1 MQEFISHNLADT
13 EKIAQ
18 ALLSSLAARLDSA
31 KRGKSILAL
40 SGNLGAGKT
49 TFVKFLAKALGLE
62 ENITSPTFV
71 LLKAYDIDF
80 ADFKKFIHVDCYRLD
95 AKEDLA
101 DIGLQD
107 YVADAS
113 NLVLIEWADKINNLP
128 QQKVLNI
135 KIEILGETSRKFIIS

>member
-1 MQEFISHNLADT
+1 MQEFISHNLSDT

-18 ALLSSLAARLDSA
+18 NLLSSLAD
-31 KRGKSILAL
+31 KSILAL

-80 ADFKKFIHVDCYRLD
+80 ADFKKFVHVDCYRLD

-107 YVADAS
+107 YVADSS

-128 QQKVLNI
+128 SDKVLHI
-135 KIEILGETSRKFIIS
+135 KIDILGETERKFTVF

>member
-18 ALLSSLAARLDSA
+18 NLLSNLG
-31 KRGKSILAL
+31 GKSILAL
-40 SGNLGAGKT
+40 SGSLGAGKT
-49 TFVKFLAKALGLE
+49 TFVKFLAAALGVK

-71 LLKAYDIDF
+71 LLKVYGVEKQLY
-80 ADFKKFIHVDCYRLD
+80 KKFVHVDCYRLD
-95 AKEDLA
+95 GNEDLA

-107 YVADAS
+107 YVSDDS
-113 NLVLIEWADKINNLP
+113 NLVLIEWADKISNLP
-128 QQKVLNI
+128 QDKVLNI

>member
-1 MQEFISHNLADT
+1 MQEFISHNLEETEEFAKSLLADFGD
-13 EKIAQ
+13 KH
-18 ALLSSLAARLDSA
+18 
-31 KRGKSILAL
+31 ILAL

-80 ADFKKFIHVDCYRLD
+80 ADFKKFVHVDCYRLD

-128 QQKVLNI
+128 QAKVLNL
-135 KIEILGETSRKFIIS
+135 KIEILGETSRRFIIS

>member
-18 ALLSSLAARLDSA
+18 DLLGSLAD
-31 KRGKSILAL
+31 KNILAL

-71 LLKAYDIDF
+71 LLKAYEVDF
-80 ADFKKFIHVDCYRLD
+80 ADFKKFVHVDCYRLD
-95 AKEDLA
+95 AKEDLV

-107 YVADAS
+107 YVADSS

-128 QQKVLNI
+128 SDRVLNI
-135 KIEILGETSRKFIIS
+135 QIQILGETARKFIVS

>member
-18 ALLSSLAARLDSA
+18 NLLSNLGD
-31 KRGKSILAL
+31 KSILAL
-40 SGNLGAGKT
+40 SGSLGAGKT
-49 TFVKFLAKALGLE
+49 TFVKFLAAVLGVK

-71 LLKAYDIDF
+71 LLKVYELEKQF
-80 ADFKKFIHVDCYRLD
+80 YKKFVHVDCYRLD
-95 AKEDLA
+95 GNEDLA

-107 YVADAS
+107 YVSDSS
-113 NLVLIEWADKINNLP
+113 NLVLIEWADKISNLP
-128 QQKVLNI
+128 LDKVLHV

>member
-13 EKIAQ
+13 ENIAQ
-18 ALLSSLAARLDSA
+18 DLLSSLAD
-31 KRGKSILAL
+31 KSILAL

-80 ADFKKFIHVDCYRLD
+80 ADFKKFVHVDCYRLD

-107 YVADAS
+107 YVADTS
-113 NLVLIEWADKINNLP
+113 NLLLIEWADKINNLP
-128 QQKVLNI
+128 QDKVLNI
-135 KIEILGETSRKFIIS
+135 RIEILGETERKFIVS

>member
-1 MQEFISHNLADT
+1 MQEFISHNLSDT

-18 ALLSSLAARLDSA
+18 NLLSSLAD
-31 KRGKSILAL
+31 KSILGL

-80 ADFKKFIHVDCYRLD
+80 ADFKKFVHVDCYRLD

-107 YVADAS
+107 YVADSS

-128 QQKVLNI
+128 SDRVLNI
-135 KIEILGETSRKFIIS
+135 QIEILGETARKFIVS

>member
-1 MQEFISHNLADT
+1 MQEFISHNLAET
-13 EKIAQ
+13 ENIAQ
-18 ALLSSLAARLDSA
+18 ELLSSLAD
-31 KRGKSILAL
+31 KSILAL

-49 TFVKFLAKALGLE
+49 TFVKFLAKVLGLE

-80 ADFKKFIHVDCYRLD
+80 ADFKKFVHVDCYRLD

-107 YVADAS
+107 YVADTS
-113 NLVLIEWADKINNLP
+113 NLLLIEWADKINNLP
-128 QQKVLNI
+128 LDKVLHI

>member
-13 EKIAQ
+13 ENIAQ
-18 ALLSSLAARLDSA
+18 DLLSNLAD
-31 KRGKSILAL
+31 KSILAL

-80 ADFKKFIHVDCYRLD
+80 ADFKKFVHVDCYRLD

-107 YVADAS
+107 YVADTS
-113 NLVLIEWADKINNLP
+113 NLLLIEWADKINNLP
-128 QQKVLNI
+128 QDKVLNI
-135 KIEILGETSRKFIIS
+135 RIEILGETERKFIVS

>member
-1 MQEFISHNLADT
+1 MQEFISNNLVDT

-18 ALLSSLAARLDSA
+18 NLLSNLGD
-31 KRGKSILAL
+31 KSILAL

-71 LLKAYDIDF
+71 LLKAYEIDF
-80 ADFKKFIHVDCYRLD
+80 ADFKKFVHVDCYRLD

-128 QQKVLNI
+128 QDKVLHI
-135 KIEILGETSRKFIIS
+135 RIEISGETARKFIVG

>member
-13 EKIAQ
+13 AKIAQ
-18 ALLSSLAARLDSA
+18 NLLSNLGD
-31 KRGKSILAL
+31 KNILAL

-49 TFVKFLAKALGLE
+49 TFVKFLAACLGVK

-71 LLKAYDIDF
+71 LLKVYEIE
-80 ADFKKFIHVDCYRLD
+80 KQRYQKFVHVDCYRLD
-95 AKEDLA
+95 GNEDLV

-107 YVADAS
+107 YVSDDG
-113 NLVLIEWADKINNLP
+113 NLVLIEWADKISNLP
-128 QQKVLNI
+128 KEKVLQV

>member
-1 MQEFISHNLADT
+1 MQEFISHNLVDT

-18 ALLSSLAARLDSA
+18 NLLSNLGD
-31 KRGKSILAL
+31 KNILAL

-49 TFVKFLAKALGLE
+49 TFVKFLAACLGVK

-71 LLKAYDIDF
+71 LLKVYEIE
-80 ADFKKFIHVDCYRLD
+80 KQRYQKFVHVDCYRLD
-95 AKEDLA
+95 GNEDLV

-107 YVADAS
+107 YVSDDG
-113 NLVLIEWADKINNLP
+113 NLVLIEWADKISNLP
-128 QQKVLNI
+128 KEKVLQI